1 MEKLRLNVNLFLIF
15 MIICFVGCE
24 KTDKNNVSVPSERSA
39 RQLSFWP
46 YSNSLSRQI
55 FDMLDIVTDVAM
67 LTLLGIPILGLVA
80 VSLLSTNPYSFTT

>member
-1 MEKLRLNVNLFLIF
+1 
-15 MIICFVGCE
+15 MIICFVECE
-24 KTDKNNVSVPSERSA
+24 KTENNVSVPSERSA

-80 VSLLSTNPYSFTT
+80 VSFSPYSFII